1 MFNKVE
7 RYVQACPR
15 CQRHKELNKIPTATL
30 EPTGPWERVGLDFI
44 GPLEETQNGN
54 RYIIVA
60 MDYLTRWP
68 EAWATPTTLVL
79 EISKFLYEEIIC
91 RHGIVDCM
99 HTDQETHFV

>member
-15 CQRHKELNKIPTATL
+15 CQRHKELNKSQTATI
-30 EPTGPWERVGLDFI
+30 EPTGPWDRVGLDFI

-68 EAWATPTTLVL
+68 EARATPWLLLSRPVNFYMKT
-79 EISKFLYEEIIC
+79 SY
-91 RHGIVDCM
+91 VDM
-99 HTDQETHFV
+99 GLSTAFIQTKAHIL